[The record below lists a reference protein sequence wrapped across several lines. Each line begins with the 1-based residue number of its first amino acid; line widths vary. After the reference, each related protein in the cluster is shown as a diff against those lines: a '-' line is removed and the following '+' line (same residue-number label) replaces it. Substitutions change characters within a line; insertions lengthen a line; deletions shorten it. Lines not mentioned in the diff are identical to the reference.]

1 MNSVIIVAMKIL
13 FLDESTITL
22 GDIDFSSLKS
32 LGVYESYENST
43 EDEAIER
50 AADADCIITNK
61 VPIGIDAVRS
71 LKKLKLVAVI
81 ATGYNVVDL
90 KAARDHGLAVCNVP
104 GYAAD
109 TVPQHTFALIL
120 NLATGAYR
128 YHADVMN
135 GEWARADS
143 FTLLRYHTFELAR
156 KTIGIIGFGTIGRGV
171 ARIAEAFGM
180 RVLAYDA
187 LEIMHEKYGNTPLD
201 ILLRESD
208 VVTVHSPLTEET
220 RNLINAKAIA
230 MMKKSAI
237 LINTARGG
245 IVNEVALADALNS
258 ERIAGAG
265 VDVLTVEP
273 PRDGNPLLNA
283 KNIIITPHS
292 AWSTREARQ
301 RLVDETAE
309 NIRAFFEGHARNV
322 VS

>member
-1 MNSVIIVAMKIL
+1 MKGVIIVAMKIV

-22 GDIDFSSLKS
+22 GDIDFSPIKS
-32 LGVYESYENST
+32 LGEYKSYGNST
-43 EDEAIER
+43 EDEAIQR
-50 AADADCIITNK
+50 AASADCIITNK
-61 VPIGIDAVRS
+61 VPVTLNTVRS
-71 LKKLKLVAVI
+71 LRNLRLVTVI
-81 ATGYNVVDL
+81 ATGYNVIDL
-90 KAARDHGLAVCNVP
+90 KAAKEHGLTVCNVP

-109 TVPQHTFALIL
+109 TVPQHTFSLIL
-120 NLATGAYR
+120 NLATKAYR

-135 GEWARADS
+135 GEWGMADS
-143 FTLLRYHTFELAR
+143 FTLLRYPTFELAK

-187 LEIMHEKYGNTPLD
+187 FEIKHEKYGNTPLD
-201 ILLRESD
+201 TLLRESD
-208 VVTVHSPLTEET
+208 VVTVHSPLTDET
-220 RNLINAKAIA
+220 RKLIDAKALS

-245 IVNEVALADALNS
+245 IVHEQALAEALNS

-273 PRDGNPLLNA
+273 PRGGNPLLSA

-309 NIRAFFEGHARNV
+309 NIRAFFEGHPRNV
-322 VS
+322 VV